1 MSKVCS
7 LADEK
12 AHRGATT
19 VWLNQNAVKLIG
31 LFVGDNTDVTN
42 LVFFAIPVHCWSD
55 CFAGSNYRNL
65 VLKLRIMSPG

>member
-42 LVFFAIPVHCWSD
+42 LVFLLFQCIVGQIALLARTIE
-55 CFAGSNYRNL
+55 
-65 VLKLRIMSPG
+65 I